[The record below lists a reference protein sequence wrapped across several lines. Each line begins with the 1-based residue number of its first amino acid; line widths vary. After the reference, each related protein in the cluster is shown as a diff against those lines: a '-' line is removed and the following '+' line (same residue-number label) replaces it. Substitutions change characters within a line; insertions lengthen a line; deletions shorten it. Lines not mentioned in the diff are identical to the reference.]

1 MFKYVYVTHP
11 DSKYNDIHTVT
22 GKRDIRLRSEDL
34 VVTDILGI
42 EKGIEA
48 LVETDSSKKLNRAN
62 PNRTDLQTPSAHLQL
77 FMIFLY
83 SSTTLMYTHTLHI
96 LRHSRRCPAY
106 VTSLQ

>member
-34 VVTDILGI
+34 VVTDILGT

-48 LVETDSSKKLNRAN
+48 LVEFLNETGAFEKLNRAN
-62 PNRTDLQTPSAHLQL
+62 PNHTDLQPFPPSE
-77 FMIFLY
+77 
-83 SSTTLMYTHTLHI
+83 
-96 LRHSRRCPAY
+96 
-106 VTSLQ
+106 